1 MRGGDR
7 MMAGDPAIDIEAM
20 RALLLGERDALLRAS
35 ASTAG
40 DRAPVELDQQ
50 AIGRLSRIDAMQV
63 RAMAEASET
72 RRRQRVQ
79 QIDAAIGRIDDGSFG
94 ECLECGEPIP
104 PRRLEID
111 PAVGLCVSCAG

>member
-1 MRGGDR
+1 MTGEGGVDTGRMRTLLVEER
-7 MMAGDPAIDIEAM
+7 E
-20 RALLLGERDALLRAS
+20 ALLHAS
-35 ASTAG
+35 AATAE

-50 AIGRLSRIDAMQV
+50 AVGRLSRMDAIQV

-72 RRRQRVQ
+72 RRRARLSR
-79 QIDAAIGRIDDGSFG
+79 IEAALKRIDDGSYG

-111 PAVGLCVSCAG
+111 PAAALCVSCAG

>member
-1 MRGGDR
+1 
-7 MMAGDPAIDIEAM
+7 MAGDKPVDFEAM
-20 RALLLGERDALLRAS
+20 RTLLAEEREALLRAS
-35 ASTAG
+35 AATAE

-50 AIGRLSRIDAMQV
+50 AVGRLSRMDAIQV

-72 RRRQRVQ
+72 RRRARIPL
-79 QIDAAIGRIDDGSFG
+79 IDAAIKRIDDGSYG

-111 PAVGLCVSCAG
+111 PAVVLCVSCAG

>member
-1 MRGGDR
+1 
-7 MMAGDPAIDIEAM
+7 MAGDGGVDTGAM
-20 RALLLGERDALLRAS
+20 RTLLVEEREALLHAS
-35 ASTAG
+35 AATAE

-50 AIGRLSRIDAMQV
+50 AVGRLSRMDAIQV

-72 RRRQRVQ
+72 RRRARVVR
-79 QIDAAIGRIDDGSFG
+79 IDAALKRIDDGSYG

-111 PAVGLCVSCAG
+111 PAVALCVSCAG

>member
-1 MRGGDR
+1 MAAGGGVDT
-7 MMAGDPAIDIEAM
+7 EAM
-20 RALLLGERDALLRAS
+20 RTLLVEEREALLLAS
-35 ASTAG
+35 AATAE

-50 AIGRLSRIDAMQV
+50 AVGRLSRIDAIQV

-72 RRRQRVQ
+72 RRRGRLLR
-79 QIDAAIGRIDDGSFG
+79 IEAAFKRIDDESYG

-111 PAVGLCVSCAG
+111 PAVALCVSCAC

>member
-1 MRGGDR
+1 
-7 MMAGDPAIDIEAM
+7 MAGDGGVDTEAM
-20 RALLLGERDALLRAS
+20 RTLLVEEREALLRAS
-35 ASTAG
+35 ASTAE

-50 AIGRLSRIDAMQV
+50 AVGRSSRMDAIQV

-72 RRRQRVQ
+72 RRQGRLQR
-79 QIDAAIGRIDDGSFG
+79 IDAALKRIDDGSYG

-111 PAVGLCVSCAG
+111 PAVPLCVSCAG

>member
-1 MRGGDR
+1 
-7 MMAGDPAIDIEAM
+7 MAGDEALDIEAM
-20 RALLLGERDALLRAS
+20 RRLLLEERESVLRAS
-35 ASTAG
+35 AATAE

-50 AIGRLSRIDAMQV
+50 AVGRLSRIDAIQV

-72 RRRQRVQ
+72 RRRGRLQR
-79 QIDAAIGRIDDGSFG
+79 IEAALKRIEDGDYG

-111 PAVGLCVSCAG
+111 PTVTLCVPCAG